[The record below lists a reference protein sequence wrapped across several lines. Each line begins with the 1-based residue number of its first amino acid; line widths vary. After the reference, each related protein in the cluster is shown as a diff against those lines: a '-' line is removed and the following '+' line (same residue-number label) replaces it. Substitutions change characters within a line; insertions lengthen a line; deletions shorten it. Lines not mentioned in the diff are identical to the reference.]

1 MVQQVLELRILIE
14 VNAIPIKEFP
24 DEEPKDIVTDLKINK
39 EKYLSKIHE
48 LNKFNFKIND
58 LEKERQNDDNRNKA
72 FQNDIK
78 GKILQQEKL
87 TNSIVTQLDK
97 EYIIYKDEYEILLKY
112 KKENENLKQLLY
124 NIYSWIKDYI
134 QEKQY
139 ESCMHNIGKD
149 PLQNSKNFDQ
159 KIFNSRE
166 YVTLFNECIL
176 SKVTNCYHG
185 ILLRAT
191 KSFGNY

>member
-87 TNSIVTQLDK
+87 TNTIVTQLDK

-112 KKENENLKQLLY
+112 KKET
-124 NIYSWIKDYI
+124 
-134 QEKQY
+134 
-139 ESCMHNIGKD
+139 
-149 PLQNSKNFDQ
+149 
-159 KIFNSRE
+159 KI
-166 YVTLFNECIL
+166 
-176 SKVTNCYHG
+176 
-185 ILLRAT
+185 
-191 KSFGNY
+191 

>member
-112 KKENENLKQLLY
+112 KKENENLK
-124 NIYSWIKDYI
+124 
-134 QEKQY
+134 
-139 ESCMHNIGKD
+139 
-149 PLQNSKNFDQ
+149 
-159 KIFNSRE
+159 
-166 YVTLFNECIL
+166 
-176 SKVTNCYHG
+176 
-185 ILLRAT
+185 
-191 KSFGNY
+191 